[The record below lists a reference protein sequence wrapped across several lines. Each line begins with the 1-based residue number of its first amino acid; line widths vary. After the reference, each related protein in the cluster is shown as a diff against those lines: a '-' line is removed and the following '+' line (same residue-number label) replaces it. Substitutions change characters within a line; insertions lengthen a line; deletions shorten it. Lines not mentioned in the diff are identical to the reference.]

1 MSLQMELLLVYL
13 SQSSTFCQWSLVQTS
28 STTKT
33 SNRLSIQSNNGQSLA
48 QMQVYINQQ
57 TQMLEGLENQ
67 ISKEFNRK
75 QFRDEVEKVRKI
87 QGLVKE
93 EIEVLVK
100 EETTRNREREQL
112 IAVMKEKESELQ

>member
-1 MSLQMELLLVYL
+1 
-13 SQSSTFCQWSLVQTS
+13 
-28 STTKT
+28 
-33 SNRLSIQSNNGQSLA
+33 
-48 QMQVYINQQ
+48 MQVYINQQ

-75 QFRDEVEKVRKI
+75 QFKDEVEKVRKI